1 MPNPTIGV
9 MTENVAGGAP
19 FSGFDRAETTMQWS
33 QPIELGGKRSARIAA
48 GEAGVTAARARDR
61 DARVGYA
68 FDLARAY
75 ATVEIADQRI
85 DLAEDEVEEGE
96 NDLRAAK
103 ALVDAGKE
111 ARLRAL
117 QAEASLNTVRAELD
131 VAKAARITALARLSA
146 LAGVE
151 EPYTGLTAPILDGA
165 PEAAQPVGPVDPL
178 AASSYLAAQA
188 DRDAAEHRLTAE
200 RRRTTPD
207 VTVNIGVRRLQYEN
221 ATALVGGVTIPL
233 RLFDRNRG
241 NIQASTAEVEAADA
255 RLARAKYEAEANARI
270 ALAQIDAGEARV
282 LAAQHSLETAQE
294 TYRLARIAY
303 EAGKSPLL
311 ELLTA
316 RHGLGLARGVL
327 LDARAARF
335 EARADLARLQ
345 GRAVTGDIIP

>member
-1 MPNPTIGV
+1 
-9 MTENVAGGAP
+9 
-19 FSGFDRAETTMQWS
+19 
-33 QPIELGGKRSARIAA
+33 
-48 GEAGVTAARARDR
+48 
-61 DARVGYA
+61 
-68 FDLARAY
+68 
-75 ATVEIADQRI
+75 
-85 DLAEDEVEEGE
+85 
-96 NDLRAAK
+96 
-103 ALVDAGKE
+103 
-111 ARLRAL
+111 
-117 QAEASLNTVRAELD
+117 
-131 VAKAARITALARLSA
+131 LSA
-146 LAGVE
+146 LAGVA

-270 ALAQIDAGEARV
+270 ALAQFDAGEARV